1 MEVAEMDEQRQVV
14 IVTGASRGI
23 GEATARLFGERGWAV
38 VLAAR
43 SEEDI
48 SRISGEIEASGG
60 QALAVTADVTEKQDV
75 NDLAARAL
83 EAFGRIDAVVN
94 NAGRGIFG
102 TVASL
107 DVEDLES
114 VFRLNVFAPVAMMG
128 AVVPVMRRGGGGV
141 IVNVS
146 SQAENFAPPLLGAY
160 SASKIALSYLS
171 DAARI
176 ELAHANVAVTN
187 VLPGLTN
194 TGFGGS
200 TVRSGST
207 DDFILPDNLIEGPG
221 GGASPRKVAETI
233 WAAAHERPRQKSVSL
248 GDGVGGRLARTAPG
262 SVNRLLTFAL
272 NRYVP
277 RHGHPAA
284 SPRRDLATVGLAS
297 GGALAALI
305 AAGRLAKR

>member
-1 MEVAEMDEQRQVV
+1 MEEQRKVV

-23 GEATARLFGERGWAV
+23 GEATARLFAERGWAV

-48 SRISGEIEASGG
+48 SRIAGEIKASGG
-60 QALAVTADVTEKQDV
+60 SALAVKADVTEKQDV
-75 NDLAARAL
+75 NDLAGRTL
-83 EAFGRIDAVVN
+83 ESFGRIDVVVN

-128 AVVPVMRRGGGGV
+128 AVVPAMRSGDGGV

-146 SQAENFAPPLLGAY
+146 SQAENFATPFLGAY

-171 DAARI
+171 DAARA

-194 TGFGGS
+194 TGFGGN

-207 DDFILPDNLIEGPG
+207 DDFIVPDSFFEGPG
-221 GGASPRKVAETI
+221 GGVPPRKVAETI
-233 WAAAHERPRQKSVSL
+233 WNAAHEHPRQKSISP
-248 GDGVGGRLARTAPG
+248 GEGFGGRLIRSAPG

-272 NRYVP
+272 DRYVP
-277 RHGHPAA
+277 CHDHPSA
-284 SPRRDLATVGLAS
+284 SPRRDLVRAGLAS
-297 GGALAALI
+297 GGLVVALVAT
-305 AAGRLAKR
+305 GRLAKR

>member
-1 MEVAEMDEQRQVV
+1 MDEQRKVV

-23 GEATARLFGERGWAV
+23 GEATARLFGERGWAA
-38 VLAAR
+38 VLVAR
-43 SEEDI
+43 SGEEV
-48 SRISGEIEASGG
+48 SRIAGEIEAADGR
-60 QALAVTADVTEKQDV
+60 ALAVTADMTEKQDV
-75 NDLAARAL
+75 NGLVSRAL
-83 EAFGRIDAVVN
+83 ETFGRIDAVVN

-114 VFRLNVFAPVAMMG
+114 VFRLNVFAPVAVMG
-128 AVVPVMRRGGGGV
+128 AVVPAMRREGGGA

-146 SQAENFAPPLLGAY
+146 SQAENFASPFLGAY

-171 DAARI
+171 DAARA

-200 TVRSGST
+200 TLRSGST
-207 DDFILPDNLIEGPG
+207 DDFILPDGLIEGPG
-221 GGASPRKVAETI
+221 GGVPPRKVAEAI
-233 WAAAHERPRQKSVSL
+233 WDAVHEHPRQKSVSL
-248 GDGVGGRLARTAPG
+248 GEGFGGRLIRTAPG

-284 SPRRDLATVGLAS
+284 SPRRDLAALGLAS
-297 GGALAALI
+297 GGALVALI